1 MAIKSKDQI
10 IREQAEKIEDLE
22 ETLELYNKMI
32 KTLLANVRLSAF
44 KAETAEKECAEIYFT
59 KFLKSRNEFGFESSS
74 TIDDILFF
82 D

>member
-1 MAIKSKDQI
+1 MKSKDQI
-10 IREQAEKIEDLE
+10 IQEQAEKIEDLE

-44 KAETAEKECAEIYFT
+44 KAENVEKECAEIYFK
-59 KFLKSRNEFGFESSS
+59 KFLKSRNEFGFETSSN
-74 TIDDILFF
+74 IDDFLFL